1 MTIQQIKQLVET
13 RFNVIMNTK
22 SRKREIVYARAV
34 YYKLCSEYTNKPLSD
49 IGDILN
55 RDHSTVCY
63 GLKLFDNLQ
72 SMNKVYKDNQ
82 YSVYLE
88 LKHKFDTLES
98 FKQKDYEP
106 DVYYKDKYRVKL
118 LQARDLYNFNKR
130 LLKQLD
136 LMEYKYTD
144 KVRKELDN
152 ILNIKKND

>member
-1 MTIQQIKQLVET
+1 MTIQKIKQLVET
-13 RFNVIMNTK
+13 RFNVIMDTK

-34 YYKLCSEYTNKPLSD
+34 YYKLCSEYTSKPLSD

-152 ILNIKKND
+152 ILNNKQDD